1 MPITKKKSLFASYIE
16 LTKPRIL
23 TLVLVTT
30 VLGYYLGGEGISS
43 VPLLMFLL
51 LGVALVSGGSS
62 ALNHYLEREFDSKMQ
77 RTKNR
82 PIPSGIITP
91 GHALNFGILLTL
103 LGIVILYV
111 KVNILTA
118 FLGLL
123 TSFLYIMVYTPMKRA
138 SWLNT
143 TVGAIPGSIPP
154 LGGWAAATGG
164 LSFEA
169 GILFLILFL
178 WQHPHFYAIA
188 WMMREDYKRGG
199 FKMLPVTEPDGR
211 RMFTHVL
218 WFSFALIPVSL
229 IPSVIGMSGSIYFTG
244 VLISGIALFMI
255 SQSFAHSRSLVDAKK
270 LLRAT
275 VIYLP
280 VLLFLIIIDV
290 SF

>member
-1 MPITKKKSLFASYIE
+1 MKSKSLFASYLE

-30 VLGYYLGGEGISS
+30 VLGFYLGGEGISS
-43 VPLLMFLL
+43 LPLLIFLL

-82 PIPSGIITP
+82 PIPNGTIP
-91 GHALNFGILLTL
+91 PNYALNFGITLTL
-103 LGIVILYV
+103 SGIFLLYV

-118 FLGLL
+118 FLSLL
-123 TSFLYIMVYTPMKRA
+123 TSFLYIMVYTPMKRS

-143 TVGAIPGSIPP
+143 TVGAIPGAIPP

-169 GILFLILFL
+169 GILFLILFI

-188 WMMREDYKRGG
+188 WMMREDYRRGG

-211 RMFTHVL
+211 RMFNHVL

-229 IPSVIGMSGSIYFTG
+229 IPTVIGMSGSIYFTG
-244 VLISGIALFMI
+244 VLIAGIPLFMI
-255 SQSFAHSRSLVDAKK
+255 SQRFARSRSLEDAKK

-275 VIYLP
+275 VVYLP

>member
-1 MPITKKKSLFASYIE
+1 MKNKSILKAYIE

-30 VLGYYLGGEGISS
+30 VLGFYLGGKGITS
-43 VPLLMFLL
+43 VPLLIFLL
-51 LGVALVSGGSS
+51 LGVALVTGGSS
-62 ALNHYLEREFDSKMQ
+62 ALNHYLEREFDSKML

-82 PIPSGIITP
+82 PIPSGIILP
-91 GHALNFGILLTL
+91 GHALNFSIFLIL
-103 LGIVILYV
+103 LGIFILYV

-118 FLGLL
+118 FLSLL
-123 TSFLYIMVYTPMKRA
+123 TSFLYVMVYTPMKRA

-143 TVGAIPGSIPP
+143 TVGAVPGAIPP

-188 WMMREDYKRGG
+188 WMIRDDYKRGG
-199 FKMLPVTEPDGR
+199 FKMLPVVEPDGK
-211 RMFTHVL
+211 RMFKHVL

-229 IPSVIGMSGSIYFTG
+229 IPTVIGMSGSLYFTG
-244 VLISGIALFMI
+244 ALISGITLFMI
-255 SQSFAHSRSLVDAKK
+255 SQSFVHSRSLNDAKR

-280 VLLFLIIIDV
+280 VLLLLIIIDV

>member
-1 MPITKKKSLFASYIE
+1 MKSKSLFASYLE

-30 VLGYYLGGEGISS
+30 VLGFYLGGEGISS
-43 VPLLMFLL
+43 LPLLIFLL

-82 PIPSGIITP
+82 PIPNGTIP
-91 GHALNFGILLTL
+91 PNYALNFGITLTL
-103 LGIVILYV
+103 SGIFLLYI

-118 FLGLL
+118 FLSLL

-143 TVGAIPGSIPP
+143 TVGAIPGAIPP

-169 GILFLILFL
+169 GILFLILFI

-188 WMMREDYKRGG
+188 WMMREDYRRGG

-211 RMFTHVL
+211 RMFNHVL

-229 IPSVIGMSGSIYFTG
+229 IPTVIGMSGSIYFTG
-244 VLISGIALFMI
+244 VLIAGIILFMI
-255 SQSFAHSRSLVDAKK
+255 SQRFARSRSLEDAKK

-275 VIYLP
+275 VVYLP

>member
-1 MPITKKKSLFASYIE
+1 MNNKSLFASYIE

-23 TLVLVTT
+23 MLVLVTT
-30 VLGYYLGGEGISS
+30 VLGFYLGGKGISS
-43 VPLLMFLL
+43 IPILIFLL
-51 LGVALVSGGSS
+51 IGAAFVTGGSS
-62 ALNHYLEREFDSKMQ
+62 ALNHYLEREFDSKMI

-82 PIPSGIITP
+82 PIPNGIISP
-91 GHALNFGILLTL
+91 GQALNFGITLTL
-103 LGIVILYV
+103 LGIFILYV
-111 KVNILTA
+111 KVNILTS
-118 FLGLL
+118 FLSLL
-123 TSFLYIMVYTPMKRA
+123 TSFLYIMVYTPLKRS

-143 TVGAIPGSIPP
+143 TVGAIPGAIPP

-188 WMMREDYKRGG
+188 WMMRDDYKRGG
-199 FKMLPVTEPDGR
+199 FKMLPVIEPDGK
-211 RMFTHVL
+211 RMFNYIL
-218 WFSFALIPVSL
+218 WFSFALIPISL
-229 IPSVIGMSGSIYFTG
+229 IPTIIGMSGSIYFTG
-244 VLISGIALFMI
+244 VSVAGIILFMI
-255 SQSFAHSRSLVDAKK
+255 SRNFARSRSLRDAKK

-280 VLLFLIIIDV
+280 VLLMLIIIDV

>member
-1 MPITKKKSLFASYIE
+1 MFNKTLISSYIE
-16 LTKPRIL
+16 LMKPRIL

-30 VLGYYLGGEGISS
+30 VLGFYLGGKGISS
-43 VPLLMFLL
+43 TSLLIFLL
-51 LGVALVSGGSS
+51 IGVSLVCGGSS
-62 ALNHYLEREFDSKMQ
+62 ALNHYLEREFDSKMV
-77 RTKNR
+77 RTKKR
-82 PIPSGIITP
+82 PIPAGTISTRR
-91 GHALNFGILLTL
+91 ALFFGIMLTL
-103 LGIVILYV
+103 LGIFILYV

-118 FLGLL
+118 FLSLL
-123 TSFLYIMVYTPMKRA
+123 TSFLYIIVYTPLKRI

-143 TVGAIPGSIPP
+143 TVGAVPGAIPP

-188 WMMREDYKRGG
+188 WMMRDDYKKGG
-199 FKMLPVTEPDGR
+199 FKMLPVVEPDGK
-211 RMFTHVL
+211 RMFKHIL
-218 WFSFALIPVSL
+218 MFSFALIPVSL
-229 IPSVIGMSGSIYFTG
+229 IPAIIGMSGIIYFTG
-244 VLISGIALFMI
+244 ALIAGITLLGI
-255 SQSFAHSRSLVDAKK
+255 SRKFAQTQSMSDAKK

-280 VLLFLIIIDV
+280 VLLFLIVIDV

>member
-1 MPITKKKSLFASYIE
+1 MNKKSLLASYAE

-30 VLGYYLGGEGISS
+30 VLGFYLGGKGISS
-43 VPLLMFLL
+43 VPLLVFLL
-51 LGVALVSGGSS
+51 MGVALVAGGSS
-62 ALNHYLEREFDSKMQ
+62 ALNHYLEREFDSKMI

-82 PIPSGIITP
+82 PIPSGTISSS
-91 GHALNFGILLTL
+91 HALNFGISLTL
-103 LGIVILYV
+103 LGIFILYV
-111 KVNILTA
+111 QVNILTA
-118 FLGLL
+118 FLSLL

-143 TVGAIPGSIPP
+143 TVGAIPGAIPP

-188 WMMREDYKRGG
+188 WMLRDDYKRGG
-199 FKMLPVTEPDGR
+199 FKMLPVVEPDGK
-211 RMFTHVL
+211 RMFDHVR

-229 IPSVIGMSGSIYFTG
+229 IPSIVGMSGLIYFTG
-244 VLISGIALFMI
+244 VLIAGIALFMI
-255 SQSFAHSRSLVDAKK
+255 SQSFAQSRSLKDAKK

-275 VIYLP
+275 VVYLP

>member
-1 MPITKKKSLFASYIE
+1 MKNKTLITSYIE

-23 TLVLVTT
+23 TMVLVTT
-30 VLGYYLGGEGISS
+30 VLGFYLGGEGISS
-43 VPLLMFLL
+43 IPLLISLL
-51 LGVALVSGGSS
+51 VGVALVSGGSS

-82 PIPSGIITP
+82 PIPKGVISP
-91 GHALNFGILLTL
+91 ACALNFGITLTL
-103 LGIVILYV
+103 LGIFILYV
-111 KVNILTA
+111 KVNILTS
-118 FLGLL
+118 FLSLL

-143 TVGAIPGSIPP
+143 TVGAIPGAIPP

-188 WMMREDYKRGG
+188 WMMREDYRRGG
-199 FKMLPVTEPDGR
+199 FKMLPVVEPDGN
-211 RMFTHVL
+211 RMFKHVL
-218 WFSFALIPVSL
+218 WFSFVLIPVSL

-244 VLISGIALFMI
+244 VLIAGIVLFMI
-255 SQSFAHSRSLVDAKK
+255 SQSFARSRSFDDAKK

-275 VIYLP
+275 VVYLP
-280 VLLFLIIIDV
+280 ILLFLIIMDV
-290 SF
+290 AF

>member
-1 MPITKKKSLFASYIE
+1 MKNKTLITSYIE

-23 TLVLVTT
+23 TMVLVTT
-30 VLGYYLGGEGISS
+30 VLGFYLGGEGISS
-43 VPLLMFLL
+43 IPLLISLL
-51 LGVALVSGGSS
+51 VGVALVSGGSS

-82 PIPSGIITP
+82 PIPKGVISPTC
-91 GHALNFGILLTL
+91 ALTFGITLTL
-103 LGIVILYV
+103 LGIFILYV
-111 KVNILTA
+111 KVNILTS
-118 FLGLL
+118 FLSLL

-143 TVGAIPGSIPP
+143 TVGAIPGAIPP

-188 WMMREDYKRGG
+188 WMMREDYRRGG
-199 FKMLPVTEPDGR
+199 FKMLPVVEPDGN
-211 RMFTHVL
+211 RMFKHVL
-218 WFSFALIPVSL
+218 WFSFMLIPVSL

-244 VLISGIALFMI
+244 VLIAGIVLFMI
-255 SQSFAHSRSLVDAKK
+255 SQSFARSRSFDDAKK

-275 VIYLP
+275 VVYLP
-280 VLLFLIIIDV
+280 ILLFLIIMDV
-290 SF
+290 AF

>member
-1 MPITKKKSLFASYIE
+1 MTNKSLFASYIE

-30 VLGYYLGGEGISS
+30 VLGFYLGGEGISS
-43 VPLLMFLL
+43 VPLLIFLL
-51 LGVALVSGGSS
+51 IGVALVAGGSS
-62 ALNHYLEREFDSKMQ
+62 TLNHYLERQFDSKML

-82 PIPSGIITP
+82 PIPNGTISP
-91 GHALNFGILLTL
+91 EHALNFGITLTL
-103 LGIVILYV
+103 LGIFILYV

-118 FLGLL
+118 FLSLL

-143 TVGAIPGSIPP
+143 TVGAIPGAIPP

-188 WMMREDYKRGG
+188 WMMRDDYKRGG
-199 FKMLPVTEPDGR
+199 FKMLPVVEPDGK
-211 RMFTHVL
+211 RMFDHVL
-218 WFSFALIPVSL
+218 WFSFALIPISL
-229 IPSVIGMSGSIYFTG
+229 IPTAIGMSGSIYFTG
-244 VLISGIALFMI
+244 VLIAGIALFII
-255 SQSFAHSRSLVDAKK
+255 SKSFAQSRSLSDAKK

-280 VLLFLIIIDV
+280 VLLFLIIMDV
-290 SF
+290 TF

>member
-1 MPITKKKSLFASYIE
+1 MKHKSLFAAYIE

-30 VLGYYLGGEGISS
+30 VLGFYLGGKGISS
-43 VPLLMFLL
+43 VPLLIFLL

-91 GHALNFGILLTL
+91 GHALNFGIFLTL
-103 LGIVILYV
+103 LGIFVLYV

-143 TVGAIPGSIPP
+143 TVGAIPGAIPP

-188 WMMREDYKRGG
+188 WMMREDYRRGG

-211 RMFTHVL
+211 RMFNHVL

-229 IPSVIGMSGSIYFTG
+229 IPSVVGMSGSIYFTG
-244 VLISGIALFMI
+244 VLIAGVALFMI
-255 SQSFAHSRSLVDAKK
+255 SQSFARSRSLEDAKK

>member
-1 MPITKKKSLFASYIE
+1 VKNKSLFASYIE

-30 VLGYYLGGEGISS
+30 ILGFYLGGEGISS
-43 VPLLMFLL
+43 APLLIFLL
-51 LGVALVSGGSS
+51 IGAALVTGGSS
-62 ALNHYLEREFDSKMQ
+62 ALNHYFEREFDSKML

-82 PIPSGIITP
+82 PIPSGTIIP
-91 GHALNFGILLTL
+91 RHALNFGILLTL
-103 LGIVILYV
+103 LGIFILYV
-111 KVNILTA
+111 NVNILTA
-118 FLGLL
+118 FLSLL

-143 TVGAIPGSIPP
+143 TVGAIPGAIPP

-188 WMMREDYKRGG
+188 WMMRDDYKRGG
-199 FKMLPVTEPDGR
+199 FKMLPVIEPDGR
-211 RMFTHVL
+211 RMFNHVL

-229 IPSVIGMSGSIYFTG
+229 IPSVIGMSGSIYFSG
-244 VLISGIALFMI
+244 VLIAGIALFMI
-255 SQSFAHSRSLVDAKK
+255 SQKFARSRSLVDAKR

-275 VIYLP
+275 IVYLP

>member
-1 MPITKKKSLFASYIE
+1 MIKKSLFASYLE

-23 TLVLVTT
+23 VMVLVTT
-30 VLGYYLGGEGISS
+30 VLGFYLGGEGISS
-43 VPLLMFLL
+43 IRLLAYLL

-62 ALNHYLEREFDSKMQ
+62 ALNHYLEREFDSKMH

-82 PIPSGIITP
+82 PIPNGDISP
-91 GHALNFGILLTL
+91 AQALNFAITMTL
-103 LGIVILYV
+103 LGIFILYV
-111 KVNILTA
+111 KVNILTS
-118 FLGLL
+118 FLSLL

-143 TVGAIPGSIPP
+143 TVGAIPGAIPP

-169 GILFLILFL
+169 GILFLILFI

-188 WMMREDYKRGG
+188 WMMREDYARGG
-199 FKMLPVTEPDGR
+199 FKMLPVVEPNGN
-211 RMFTHVL
+211 RMFDHVL
-218 WFSFALIPVSL
+218 WFSFALVPISL
-229 IPSVIGMSGSIYFTG
+229 IPTVIGMSGFIYFVG
-244 VLISGIALFMI
+244 VLIAGIILCMI
-255 SQSFAHSRSLVDAKK
+255 SKSFARSRSLDDAKR

-275 VIYLP
+275 VVYLP

>member
-1 MPITKKKSLFASYIE
+1 MKHKSLFASYIE

-23 TLVLVTT
+23 TMVLVTT
-30 VLGYYLGGEGISS
+30 VSGFYLGGKGISS
-43 VPLLMFLL
+43 VPLLVFLL
-51 LGVALVSGGSS
+51 IGAALVTGGSS
-62 ALNHYLEREFDSKMQ
+62 ALNHYLEREFDSKML

-82 PIPSGIITP
+82 PIPNRTIP
-91 GHALNFGILLTL
+91 PNHALNFGISLTL
-103 LGIVILYV
+103 LGIFILYV

-118 FLGLL
+118 FLSLL
-123 TSFLYIMVYTPMKRA
+123 TSFLYIIVYTPMKRA

-143 TVGAIPGSIPP
+143 TVGAIPGAIPP

-188 WMMREDYKRGG
+188 WMMREDYRRGG
-199 FKMLPVTEPDGR
+199 FKMLPVIEPDGK
-211 RMFTHVL
+211 RMFRHVRM
-218 WFSFALIPVSL
+218 FSFALIPVSL
-229 IPSVIGMSGSIYFTG
+229 IPSVIGMSGAIYFTG
-244 VLISGIALFMI
+244 VLIAGIALFMI
-255 SQSFAHSRSLVDAKK
+255 SQSFARSRSLDDAKK